1 MSSGCLLDTAPFHCQ
16 AHSNPQGF
24 QTVQSGKQIHND
36 LLVLGG
42 LSGCFKCQCELETFM
57 MKSGRKEEE
66 EEKKKAGLGER
77 AGGSRD
83 ADDNILSIR
92 FWSNPARW
100 WARVS

>member
-1 MSSGCLLDTAPFHCQ
+1 
-16 AHSNPQGF
+16 
-24 QTVQSGKQIHND
+24 
-36 LLVLGG
+36 
-42 LSGCFKCQCELETFM
+42 M
-57 MKSGRKEEE
+57 MKSGRKEEEE

>member
-1 MSSGCLLDTAPFHCQ
+1 MSSGCLLDTALFHCQ

-66 EEKKKAGLGER
+66 EEEEAEEEEGWTGRK
-77 AGGSRD
+77 S
-83 ADDNILSIR
+83 
-92 FWSNPARW
+92 W
-100 WARVS
+100 RVTGCG